1 MDSMLP
7 QDAAHA
13 IESYLRTADR
23 LLPGAVTA
31 CAVGGSIALDAYRPG
46 RSDVDVVAVI
56 SDEWKERRGLLSRL
70 RLLHLSQLPR
80 LSVRAGRGLGFSACC
95 NTVFI
100 WESEVTRPVTSI
112 RPIASHVGEI
122 FDSSGAFDVNPV
134 VWKQLVDGGT
144 SVRGDKVADWGLD
157 PEPEVL
163 HAWVARNLREY
174 WTPLAENLGRN
185 RRRLSAG
192 GVEWCLLGPARM
204 HRTLLT
210 GAIISKEAAGQHALD
225 EFPNHA
231 PIFEVA
237 LARLRRDPIPRHP
250 PRERWRTSTGLAM
263 SAILT
268 EAISFE

>member
-7 QDAAHA
+7 QDAANA
-13 IESYLRTADR
+13 IGSYLRTADR
-23 LLPGAVTA
+23 LLPGVVTA
-31 CAVGGSIALDAYRPG
+31 CAVGGSIALGAYRPG
-46 RSDVDVVAVI
+46 RSDIDVVAVI
-56 SDEWKERRGLLSRL
+56 SDEWKERRGLMSRL

-100 WESEVTRPVTSI
+100 WESDVSRPVTQI

-122 FDSSGAFDVNPV
+122 FEPTEAFDVNPV
-134 VWKQLVDGGT
+134 IWKQLVDGGI
-144 SVRGDKVADWGLD
+144 SVRGDKVSDWGLD

-174 WTPLAENLGRN
+174 WTPLAESLGRN
-185 RRRLSAG
+185 RPKLSAR

-204 HRTLLT
+204 HHTLVA
-210 GAIISKEAAGQHALD
+210 GDIISKEAAGQHALD
-225 EFPNHA
+225 EFPNHT
-231 PIFEVA
+231 PIIEVA
-237 LARLRRDPIPRHP
+237 LAQLHRTPVPRDP
-250 PRERWRTSTGLAM
+250 PREEWRTRTARAM

-268 EAISFE
+268 EAR